1 MNVSLAGQPVSCLTF
16 IEMAGSESSAEQKAA
31 AYSPSASGQVSSE
44 KKQVLALE
52 RKAINSSFLALI
64 SVMDA
69 IVTRKL
75 VPYRQSKLTSFLQH
89 HSQVTSP
96 RPGSK
101 RPFVGRLTMVVCVEG
116 VASDMREIEASL
128 KFLAKLVPKVEARPK
143 SSQRLHKRMSSF
155 VPSSPAASS
164 VGGRTYSDA
173 GTALPL
179 EVHFGSPNSPDTELN
194 GTIRQPHSPYTMDTI
209 GTEHSAFSSPNLTR
223 IISSQ
228 NSPRQQLRLHFDV
241 ASQLASDLNSAEL
254 SGYKEQLLQ
263 QKSLV
268 KRHEDSDSLLK
279 LVLQREISRAQG
291 LEEELQQERMAN
303 VKLTTQ
309 HEDLSKLK
317 EQHAEL
323 QTKHAKL
330 LEGNA
335 GLESALKMTYKN
347 AEGAMDGLP
356 LSLAK
361 SLKVKEAENADFKKE
376 NAELKRQLSLKQTE
390 MVELELSHTQMQL
403 QISTRRDQANPITS
417 RSNSF
422 SSQKHSLSPTP
433 ATRGILTPTNA
444 EHPTVYLPDVSLPK
458 PEFDSSWRETS
469 VHVGSAAD
477 HNSEVGGVPAVTF
490 DIRHLSMTNFQRA

>member
-1 MNVSLAGQPVSCLTF
+1 
-16 IEMAGSESSAEQKAA
+16 MAGSESSAEQKAVA
-31 AYSPSASGQVSSE
+31 FSPSASGQASSE
-44 KKQVLALE
+44 KKQVVALE
-52 RKAINSSFLALI
+52 RKAIYSSFLSLI

-69 IVTRKL
+69 IATRKL
-75 VPYRQSKLTSFLQH
+75 VPYRDSKVTSFLQH

-101 RPFVGRLTMVVCVEG
+101 RPFVGRLTMVVCVED
-116 VASDMREIEASL
+116 VASDIREIEASL
-128 KFLAKLVPKVEARPK
+128 KFLANLVPKVEARPK
-143 SSQRLHKRMSSF
+143 STRSHQRMSSF

-164 VGGRTYSDA
+164 IGGRTYSDT

-179 EVHFGSPNSPDTELN
+179 EREVHFGSPNSPDTELN
-194 GTIRQPHSPYTMDTI
+194 GTIRHPDSPYTIDTV

-223 IISSQ
+223 IMSPQ
-228 NSPRQQLRLHFDV
+228 KSPRQQLQVHFDV

-279 LVLQREISRAQG
+279 LVLQREISKAQG
-291 LEEELQQERMAN
+291 LEEELQQERMVN
-303 VKLTTQ
+303 LKLTTQ
-309 HEDLSKLK
+309 QEDLSKLK

-347 AEGAMDGLP
+347 AEGIMDGLP
-356 LSLAK
+356 LSLVK
-361 SLKVKEAENADFKKE
+361 SLEVKEAENADVKEE
-376 NAELKRQLSLKQTE
+376 NAELKRQLSLKETE

-422 SSQKHSLSPTP
+422 SSQKYSLSPTP
-433 ATRGILTPTNA
+433 ATRVILTPPST
-444 EHPTVYLPDVSLPK
+444 EHPTLDLPDTSLPK
-458 PEFDSSWRETS
+458 PEFDSSWETS
-469 VHVGSAAD
+469 MHVGSTAD
-477 HNSEVGGVPAVTF
+477 NDGDVGGVPAVTF
-490 DIRHLSMTNFQRA
+490 DIRHLSLTNFQRT